1 MPRAGGRSTPPAQTR
16 TSVTAIP
23 TTLSPTALLGHYWRC
38 LGDLPCR
45 PVILRM
51 HVRRFRCVNDT
62 CPHRTFGEPLP
73 RIAHCRARHT
83 DRLRSSHH
91 AIALALGGNPEARLA
106 IRTGLPV
113 GGTNLLRR
121 IRE

>member
-1 MPRAGGRSTPPAQTR
+1 
-16 TSVTAIP
+16 
-23 TTLSPTALLGHYWRC
+23 
-38 LGDLPCR
+38 
-45 PVILRM
+45 M

-91 AIALALGGNPEARLA
+91 AIIALALGGNPGARLA
-106 IRTGLPV
+106 IRTGMPV
-113 GGTNLLRR
+113 GGTTLLRR
-121 IRE
+121 IHEPPQDPLRPTRVLGVDDWA